1 MPTPADLLALAL
13 DKNPVDFASAFDEII
28 REKTVD
34 AIEAKK
40 TEIAQSIYGD
50 DSSDLDDDDV
60 DVDTDGEIDDD
71 LGIDLDDIDLDLDDL
86 DLELEDNTNAEE
98 S

>member
-13 DKNPVDFASAFDEII
+13 DKNPVDFASTFDEII

-34 AIEAKK
+34 AIAAKK
-40 TEIAQSIYGD
+40 LEIAQSIYGD
-50 DSSDLDDDDV
+50 DSSDVDDEDV
-60 DVDTDGEIDDD
+60 DVDDESIDDD

-86 DLELEDNTNAEE
+86 DLELEDNLNDEE